1 MRYALIVLALPT
13 ALCLAGCPG
22 QNGSV
27 KDETDDPSPTASAE
41 PTSSAEET
49 PSSEPLTVTFSN
61 LTYNHEFGVS
71 PCPQAIGT
79 IVVTNNTATEAAVTV
94 TLSDAVG
101 VYPVQFNPAA
111 TTVPAGGTA
120 TVVVEFNCGSTDDY
134 TVGVNVTVTNG
145 TDTVTE
151 SATITGTVTGE
162 P

>member
-1 MRYALIVLALPT
+1 MRYALVVLAAPFV
-13 ALCLAGCPG
+13 LCLAGCPG
-22 QNGSV
+22 KGV
-27 KDETDDPSPTASAE
+27 PIGPETDDPEPTASVE

-49 PSSEPLTVTFSN
+49 PSADPLSVSFSS

-71 PCPQAIGT
+71 PCPQPIGT
-79 IVVTNNTATEAAVTV
+79 ILVTNNTATEAAVTV
-94 TLSDAVG
+94 ALSDLVG
-101 VYPVQFNPAA
+101 LYPVQFNPAA